1 MQAKHPGHSIPETI
15 ENSMFQILIGLSLVS
30 AAPVTAMSQYPHS
43 AFRTQDSRIDRAARN
58 FRIQVYRSFR
68 IQRTEYNHRRMA
80 GDRAMKLWSNSSQT
94 VQDREAVLQWLRVAT
109 LASQPEN
116 VQPLAPLPA
125 HEFTDNTTSETN
137 DQIKLSR
144 LDVGSLPLRKRPD
157 SEDKEPLRIFK
168 ILGRAIIR
176 AASDSAKPKLSG
188 REVKFSMI
196 PSIEDIAS
204 KQSNAI
210 GDSHQD
216 NVAESIDMYEMMAR
230 VDGYNLSLAALADE
244 LSSDGLW
251 SVNRIEP
258 LLMQL
263 VDLSESRDLLLT
275 YANASPGETTNVVLR
290 LESPRSVVT
299 TLGRRILEVRIAIE
313 GDSYDGSEADRQ
325 AELAQID
332 AYSRSLESLVELP

>member
-1 MQAKHPGHSIPETI
+1 
-15 ENSMFQILIGLSLVS
+15 MFQILIGLSLVS
-30 AAPVTAMSQYPHS
+30 AAPVTTMSHYSHS

-68 IQRTEYNHRRMA
+68 IQRTEYDHRRMA
-80 GDRAMKLWSNSSQT
+80 SDRAMKLWSNSSQT
-94 VQDREAVLQWLRVAT
+94 VQDREALLQWFRVAT
-109 LASQPEN
+109 LASRPEN

-125 HEFTDNTTSETN
+125 LELTDNTTSETN
-137 DQIKLSR
+137 DQTKLSR
-144 LDVGSLPLRKRPD
+144 LDVGSLPPRKRPD
-157 SEDKEPLRIFK
+157 SEGKREGAQPLRIFQ

-176 AASDSAKPKLSG
+176 AASDSTKPKLFG
-188 REVKFSMI
+188 RAVKFSML

-204 KQSNAI
+204 KQSNSA

-290 LESPRSVVT
+290 LESPGSVVT
-299 TLGRRILEVRIAIE
+299 TLGQRILEVRIAIE